1 MIMSVEG
8 FQFHISV
15 AVRDRFVWLCGHIQ
29 VKRASLM
36 AHLVKNLPT
45 MWEPWVLSLGQED
58 PWGRKWQPA
67 PVLLPGKSHGWR
79 SLVGY
84 SPWNRKESDVTSDFT
99 SLHFP
104 FPEHSLAS

>member
-1 MIMSVEG
+1 M
-8 FQFHISV
+8 
-15 AVRDRFVWLCGHIQ
+15 
-29 VKRASLM
+29 VKR
-36 AHLVKNLPT
+36 LPT

-67 PVLLPGKSHGWR
+67 PVLLPGKAHGWR

-84 SPWNRKESDVTSDFT
+84 SPWDRRESDVTSDFT